1 MPPRLIALTG
11 PLKGAVINLT
21 DEEVSIG
28 REGANNVRLDTDL
41 SVSRRHC
48 LIKSAESAFVTVD
61 LGSFNGTYVNGLPIH
76 EKTLSHGDR
85 IVVGDST
92 FIFLTE
98 EGDPPAPR
106 LAVELDDLHNL
117 SETVRLRQEDVLY
130 LQPEKIAA
138 LPPTARMARD
148 LNALLKISTTINST
162 QGVESIQRQLL
173 DLIFDVVPAERGAI
187 LLTGPTR
194 RNSEEFSSVFGWRRG
209 ESGDAPVRCSRTIAQ
224 KVLKEGVAMLSN
236 NVLEGDGSSVESLAS
251 EETRSLLAVPLV
263 AYDRKLGVIYL
274 STSDPISWFD
284 EDHLQLVTA
293 IAGIAAVAIKNAQE
307 RELLESENQRLNAE
321 INIEHDMVGEGARM
335 RDVLQFIARVA
346 PMDTTALI
354 RGESGTGKELA
365 ARALHNNS
373 ERSSKPF
380 VAINCA
386 AIAEGLLESEL
397 FGHERG
403 AFTGAIA
410 MKKGKLELA
419 DGGTLF
425 LDEIGEMSPFLQ
437 AKLLRVLQ
445 DHEFERV
452 GGTRAMKSDI
462 RLIAATNRDLE
473 DAIRQGAFRVDLYYR
488 LNVVSLIMPPLRER
502 KEDIPLLA
510 NYFATKYAAK
520 CKRQV
525 RGISQEAHACLTDY
539 DWPGNVREL
548 ENAIERAVVL
558 GTEEFILPEDLPEAL
573 LEKGSPPGGPATR
586 YHDAVGAAKKQVIL
600 KALEQANGSVTDAA
614 RLLDVHPNYL
624 HRLLRNLNLRPEL
637 KK

>member
-28 REGANNVRLDTDL
+28 REGANSVRLDTDL

-48 LIKSAESAFVTVD
+48 LIKSAPESSFITID

-85 IVVGDST
+85 IGVGDST
-92 FIFLTE
+92 FMFLTE
-98 EGDPPAPR
+98 EGDEPSPR

-130 LQPEKIAA
+130 LQPEKVAA
-138 LPPTARMARD
+138 LPPTARIARD

-162 QGVESIQRQLL
+162 LGIESIQRQLL
-173 DLIFDVVPAERGAI
+173 DLTCEVVPAERGAI
-187 LLTGPTR
+187 LLAGH
-194 RNSEEFSSVFGWRRG
+194 NSEEFSSVFGWRRG
-209 ESGDAPVRCSRTIAQ
+209 ESGDAPVRCSRTVAQ
-224 KVLKEGVAMLSN
+224 RVLKEGVAMLSN
-236 NVLEGDGSSVESLAS
+236 NVLEGEGNSVESLAS

-263 AYDRKLGVIYL
+263 AYEKKLGVIYL
-274 STSDPISWFD
+274 STSDPITWFD

-307 RELLESENQRLNAE
+307 RELLETENKRLNAE

-373 ERSSKPF
+373 ERSGKPF

-397 FGHERG
+397 FGHEKG

-419 DGGTLF
+419 DSGTLF

-452 GGTRAMKSDI
+452 GGTRAMKADI
-462 RLIAATNRDLE
+462 RLVAATNRDLE
-473 DAIRQGAFRVDLYYR
+473 DAIRKGSFRVDLYYR
-488 LNVVSLIMPPLRER
+488 LNVVSLVMPPLRER
-502 KEDIPLLA
+502 REDIPLLA
-510 NYFATKYAAK
+510 NYFATKYGAK

-525 RGISQEAHACLTDY
+525 KGISPEARALLADY

-558 GTEEFILPEDLPEAL
+558 GTEQFILPEDLPETL

-586 YHDAVGAAKKQVIL
+586 YHEAVASAKKQVIL
-600 KALEQANGSVTDAA
+600 MAIEQANGSVTDAA